1 MQVLL
6 RLFSTLETAADGSK
20 IPRSTVEEYLSSDRY
35 THNMENRTSIGGI
48 THKDRRVS
56 SQYDGVVGPDDQ
68 VLISENYTHYISE
81 VYLKGDDP
89 ICYGIVTI
97 LDPNEYEGKRKEN
110 IINLIAD
117 LKSGI
122 KLPVSIVVQ
131 GLWTYDDVCEKII
144 SLKGVD
150 FTLNPSFGSAG
161 VVKVFSSNHIVEDDK
176 LDSKSFSIPGK
187 DCNNLILK
195 TVSYSASIEI
205 LPEGGPSGSNP
216 TQLSLLEVKE
226 KYGLFSDEYKIAK
239 ESGLRFID
247 KESLSKIAT
256 SEDQKDFSDKDA
268 GDIDDD
274 YIRAVLLRSMGN
286 NIKLVDDLMMTH
298 KKQILQVINS
308 VPGVNGIPDE
318 QKVTA
323 KVDELLRTI
332 PKVMQFSTINSIRD
346 RMYFSKYPR
355 YSLIKR
361 LLHSYRDYYESK
373 KDNISDY
380 ESQWLQNLLIQ
391 DIGILLKNV
400 IPNIMK
406 GSTLPT
412 LYALVQF
419 NQEVSDAGLEL
430 SHLYRQVLLSEK
442 VLGFVPEKKYKQW
455 KDSLVKF
462 LNAISNYV
470 FGTKLVIS
478 ITAMDTLTKV

>member
-35 THNMENRTSIGGI
+35 TQNIENRTSIGGI

-89 ICYGIVTI
+89 ICYGVVTV
-97 LDPNEYEGKRKEN
+97 LDPNEYEGRRKEN
-110 IINLIAD
+110 IINLMAD

-161 VVKVFSSNHIVEDDK
+161 VVKVFSSNQGVSDDK
-176 LDSKSFSIPGK
+176 LDARSFSIAGK

-205 LPEGGPSGSNP
+205 LPEGGSNGSNP

-239 ESGLRFID
+239 DSGLEFID
-247 KESLSKIAT
+247 KESLRQNAGESK
-256 SEDQKDFSDKDA
+256 SFSDKDE
-268 GDIDDD
+268 IDDD
-274 YIRAVLLRSMGN
+274 YIKAVLLRSMGN
-286 NIKLVDDLMMTH
+286 NIKLVDDLMRTH
-298 KKQILQVINS
+298 KKQVLQVINS
-308 VPGVNGIPDE
+308 IPGVDGIPDE
-318 QKVTA
+318 QVVTA
-323 KVDELLRTI
+323 KIDELLRSI

-391 DIGILLKNV
+391 DVGILLKNV

-412 LYALVQF
+412 LYALIQF

-430 SHLYRQVLLSEK
+430 SNLYRQVLLSEK

-455 KDSLVKF
+455 KESLVKF
-462 LNAISNYV
+462 LNAISKYV
-470 FGTKLVIS
+470 FGTQLVIS
-478 ITAMDTLTKV
+478 VTAMDTLTKV